1 MQTDSPLDTQTTTP
15 FAPVPDAA
23 VDTVRQARQARQAK
37 RVRRFEGIRGQA
49 TRQAI
54 ILRYCAAM
62 AAIVLC
68 AGVNKAGLAH
78 ITSAAGGWK
87 LLIGAVAVEAV
98 IAAAGTFAFPARR
111 DEIVQQTRHYI
122 FGLTL
127 FPATGLSGL
136 MWALKPFADT
146 AGPAGDG
153 ALTTVNTALPYI
165 YYLPIIIAPIVFA
178 KVISGIAG
186 FHRVAT
192 DDEEMM
198 LTLTRQDGLQR

>member
-1 MQTDSPLDTQTTTP
+1 MQTDSPLDTRTGPATTP
-15 FAPVPDAA
+15 ATGVVAGSPADPP
-23 VDTVRQARQARQAK
+23 RQAR
-37 RVRRFEGIRGQA
+37 RVRRFEGLRGQA

-54 ILRYCAAM
+54 VLRYCAAM
-62 AAIVLC
+62 AAIILC

-78 ITSAAGGWK
+78 ITTAAGGWK

-98 IAAAGTFAFPARR
+98 IATAGTFAFPARR

-127 FPATGLSGL
+127 FPATGLAGL

-146 AGPAGDG
+146 AGPTGDG
-153 ALTTVNTALPYI
+153 ALTTVNTALPYL

-186 FHRVAT
+186 FHRVTT